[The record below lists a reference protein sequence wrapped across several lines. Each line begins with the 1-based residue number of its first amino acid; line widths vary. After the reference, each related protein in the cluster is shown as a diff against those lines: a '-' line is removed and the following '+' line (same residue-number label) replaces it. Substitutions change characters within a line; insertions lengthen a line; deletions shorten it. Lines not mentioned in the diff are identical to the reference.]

1 MFLSVENSLIVYL
14 ILNNDT
20 VSLRKL
26 RYNYCKLVS
35 DKVKLFIDIPND
47 IIALE
52 TIVYIL

>member
-26 RYNYCKLVS
+26 RYNYCKFVS